1 MLIDISGLEIVDS
14 FIGRMLG
21 TMAAMARM
29 LDAETVVVGMQ
40 PAVAITLVE
49 LGLSLTGRADGPQ
62 CGKGHG
68 ISPHRVTQKASTMTV
83 VKDETA
89 PLQTEADIVRVR
101 QVVRQWALQ
110 QGFSLVEQTKMVTAT
125 SELARNTVIHGGGG
139 LPSSKPSPGNR
150 RGLRVIF
157 VDQGRAFPILLRP

>member
-1 MLIDISGLEIVDS
+1 
-14 FIGRMLG
+14 
-21 TMAAMARM
+21 
-29 LDAETVVVGMQ
+29 
-40 PAVAITLVE
+40 
-49 LGLSLTGRADGPQ
+49 
-62 CGKGHG
+62 
-68 ISPHRVTQKASTMTV
+68 MTV
-83 VKDETA
+83 VKGETT

-139 LPSSKPSPGNR
+139 TAQLEALTSGNR

-157 VDQGRAFPILLRP
+157 VDQGPGIPDIAQALTDGYTTGEGLGLGLGGAKRLVNEFEITSRPGVGTRVCITKWK

>member
-1 MLIDISGLEIVDS
+1 
-14 FIGRMLG
+14 
-21 TMAAMARM
+21 
-29 LDAETVVVGMQ
+29 
-40 PAVAITLVE
+40 
-49 LGLSLTGRADGPQ
+49 
-62 CGKGHG
+62 
-68 ISPHRVTQKASTMTV
+68 MTV
-83 VKDETA
+83 VKGETT

-139 LPSSKPSPGNR
+139 TAQLEALTSGNR

-157 VDQGRAFPILLRP
+157 VDQGPGIPDIAQAMTDGYTTGEGLGLGLGGAKRLVNDFEITSHPGAGTRVCITKWK

>member
-1 MLIDISGLEIVDS
+1 
-14 FIGRMLG
+14 
-21 TMAAMARM
+21 
-29 LDAETVVVGMQ
+29 
-40 PAVAITLVE
+40 
-49 LGLSLTGRADGPQ
+49 
-62 CGKGHG
+62 
-68 ISPHRVTQKASTMTV
+68 MTV
-83 VKDETA
+83 VKGETT

-139 LPSSKPSPGNR
+139 VAQLEALTRGNR

-157 VDQGRAFPILLRP
+157 VDQGPGIPDITQAMTDGYTTGEGLGLGLGGAKRLVNEFEITSRPGAGTRVCITKWK

>member
-1 MLIDISGLEIVDS
+1 
-14 FIGRMLG
+14 
-21 TMAAMARM
+21 
-29 LDAETVVVGMQ
+29 
-40 PAVAITLVE
+40 
-49 LGLSLTGRADGPQ
+49 
-62 CGKGHG
+62 
-68 ISPHRVTQKASTMTV
+68 MTV
-83 VKDETA
+83 VKGETT

-139 LPSSKPSPGNR
+139 TAQLEALTSGNR

-157 VDQGRAFPILLRP
+157 VDQGPGIPDIAQALTDGYTTGEGLGLGLGGAKRLVNEFEITSRPGAGTRVCITKWK

>member
-1 MLIDISGLEIVDS
+1 
-14 FIGRMLG
+14 
-21 TMAAMARM
+21 
-29 LDAETVVVGMQ
+29 
-40 PAVAITLVE
+40 
-49 LGLSLTGRADGPQ
+49 
-62 CGKGHG
+62 
-68 ISPHRVTQKASTMTV
+68 MTV
-83 VKDETA
+83 VKGETT

-139 LPSSKPSPGNR
+139 TAQLEALASGNR

-157 VDQGRAFPILLRP
+157 VDQGPGIPDIAQALTDGYTTGEGLGLGLGGAKRLVNEFEITSRPGAGTRVCITKWK

>member
-1 MLIDISGLEIVDS
+1 
-14 FIGRMLG
+14 
-21 TMAAMARM
+21 
-29 LDAETVVVGMQ
+29 
-40 PAVAITLVE
+40 
-49 LGLSLTGRADGPQ
+49 
-62 CGKGHG
+62 
-68 ISPHRVTQKASTMTV
+68 MTV
-83 VKDETA
+83 VKGETT

-139 LPSSKPSPGNR
+139 TAQLEALTSGNR

-157 VDQGRAFPILLRP
+157 VDQGPGIPDIAQAMTDGYTTGEGLGLGLGGAKRLVNDFEITSRPGAGTRVCITKWK